1 MPVRLTVWVVFCPSS
16 TKVSFPVSVVPFG
29 LVSLTGL
36 NVTETWQVELAG
48 TELPQVLVV
57 MAYGPLTAIEVKV
70 TATTLELES
79 VTVCGGEMVSTRTFP
94 NDREVGNTVG
104 VTMMPTPDN
113 VIVCVGTYALSV
125 TTIVPVLLPVVEG
138 VKITPKVQVP
148 LGATSVALQKSLV
161 VVKSPEGTT
170 LVTLSEIRLGLV
182 KVMVCT
188 ALGTSTGWLP
198 KLR

>member
-1 MPVRLTVWVVFCPSS
+1 MPVRLTVCVVICPLS
-16 TKVSFPVSVVPFG
+16 TNVSFPVSVVP
-29 LVSLTGL
+29 LRLESVVGL

-48 TELPQVLVV
+48 TELSQVLAV
-57 MAYGPLTAIEVKV
+57 MAYGPLTVIEVKV
-70 TATTLELES
+70 KVTKLELES
-79 VTVCGGEMVSTRTFP
+79 VTVCGGEIVSTWTLP
-94 NDREVGNTVG
+94 NDREVGDTVG

-113 VIVCVGTYALSV
+113 VIVCVGIYALSV
-125 TTIVPVLLPVVEG
+125 TMIVPVLLLVVEG

-148 LGATSVALQKSLV
+148 PGATRVALQVSLV

-182 KVMVCT
+182 KVIVCA